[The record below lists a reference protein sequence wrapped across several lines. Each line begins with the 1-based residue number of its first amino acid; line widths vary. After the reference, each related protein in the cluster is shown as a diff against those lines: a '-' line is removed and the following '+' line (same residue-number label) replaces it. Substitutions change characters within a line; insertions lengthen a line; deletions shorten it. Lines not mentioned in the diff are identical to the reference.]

1 MGVSKV
7 SIHFVNV
14 DFEFLRMIL
23 LIYPVNWIVRHG
35 NYRRSVFGT
44 SSLWLLFSCKTL
56 ICWSVNG
63 YCKWL

>member
-35 NYRRSVFGT
+35 NFRKSMFGT
-44 SSLWLLFSCKTL
+44 VSLWLLFSCKT
-56 ICWSVNG
+56 
-63 YCKWL
+63 